1 MAEGLNWHARRERFL
16 NNWHAKRGARQP
28 GASGFVS
35 QPEPHGLG
43 MVTRGRQLI
52 AGNLMFAGRLVEARG
67 AMIWDLT
74 APDGPWTEDIHRF
87 AWLDDLAAV
96 GDERAR
102 HLAQDWLWE
111 WIRRYGRGKG
121 RVWTPEATGRRI
133 IRWVQHA
140 IFLLRGQDSDA
151 SKAYFAALSNQAN
164 FLARRWRSIPPG
176 QPRFEA
182 LTGLLYAGVALEN
195 MTRFAEPAHAAL
207 AEECAK
213 RIDETGGIVTRN
225 PEELTEILTL
235 LTWSREVL
243 ESTGHK
249 VAPEIEDAI
258 ARIAPTLR
266 SLRHMDGAL
275 ARFQGG
281 GAGAEGRLDMALAAS
296 GTKTRRRKG
305 LSMGYARLNAGRSS
319 VIVDAAPPASGPVS
333 GQAHASTLGMELCSA
348 RRPLIVSCGPGAP
361 YGTDWRRSCRSTA
374 AHSATSIGDQ
384 SSAAVTNP
392 RWVGAVRREL
402 MENPPQ
408 KVPAQVDLIADGLR
422 FEGAH
427 DGFVS
432 RNGLTCARSIVL
444 SHDGRS
450 LSGEEFLV
458 ALEDRDKQRFDAVM
472 QANRLDGIPYQTRF
486 HLHPEVDVGLD
497 MGGQA
502 VSLSLRSGEVWVFRF
517 SGPAQMTV
525 EPSTYLETG
534 RLKPRASKQIVLS
547 GRAME
552 YATRVSWT
560 MAKAQDTPTVSR
572 DLVMDELE
580 LA

>member
-16 NNWHAKRGARQP
+16 NNWHAKRAAGQP
-28 GASGFVS
+28 GATGFVS

-52 AGNLMFAGRLVEARG
+52 AGNLMFAGHLVEARG
-67 AMIWDLT
+67 AVIWDQT
-74 APDGPWTEDIHRF
+74 APNAAWAEDIHRF

-96 GDERAR
+96 GDARAR
-102 HLAQDWLWE
+102 HLAQDWLWD
-111 WIRRYGRGKG
+111 WARRYGAGKG
-121 RVWTPEATGRRI
+121 RVWTPETTGRRV
-133 IRWVQHA
+133 IRWIQHA
-140 IFLLRGQDSDA
+140 VFLLRGQDADA
-151 SKAYFAALSNQAN
+151 QEVYFSTLSNQAH
-164 FLARRWRSIPPG
+164 FLSRRWRSIHPG
-176 QPRFEA
+176 QARFEA
-182 LTGLLYAGVALEN
+182 LTGLVYVGVALER
-195 MTRFAEPAHAAL
+195 MTDFTEPAHAAL

-213 RIDETGGIVTRN
+213 RIDETGGIATRN

-243 ESTGHK
+243 ESTGHR
-249 VAPEIEDAI
+249 VAPEITNAI

-266 SLRHMDGAL
+266 SLRHMNGAL
-275 ARFQGG
+275 ARYHGG
-281 GAGAEGRLDMALAAS
+281 GEGAEGRLEMALAAS

-319 VIVDAAPPASGPVS
+319 VIIDAAPAPSGAVS
-333 GQAHASTLGMELCSA
+333 GRAHASTLGIELCSA
-348 RRPLIVSCGPGAP
+348 RRPLIVGCGPGAEF
-361 YGTDWRRSCRSTA
+361 GSDFRRNNRATS
-374 AHSATSIGDQ
+374 AHSAITIDDQ
-384 SSAAVTNP
+384 SSAAISDP
-392 RWVGAVRREL
+392 KWVGAVRREWL
-402 MENPPQ
+402 ERVPR
-408 KVPAQVDLIADGLR
+408 KVPAHVDLVEDGLR

-427 DGFVS
+427 DGYVT
-432 RNGLTCARSIVL
+432 RTGLTCARSIVL

-450 LSGEEFLV
+450 LSGEDFLV
-458 ALEDRDKQRFDAVM
+458 ALEDTQKKRFDQAM
-472 QANRLDGIPYQTRF
+472 QDAQLQGIPHHTRF
-486 HLHPEVDVGLD
+486 HLHPDVDVGVD

-517 SGPAQMTV
+517 SGPAQMSV
-525 EPSTYLETG
+525 RPSLYLEAG